1 MDGACIE
8 NGQGGPRAPPKML
21 SANSLGFGNYFVH
34 HWAMLINY
42 LRTAFRRLWKNKGFF
57 ALNFVGLY
65 ISVTACLLIALLI
78 MYEGSFD
85 RGASGAGAGGGV
97 VSSGGKQG
105 ASADGGLRVY
115 RIVDQYKTG
124 SGVDYNA
131 VTPYPLA
138 AALRVAM
145 PDQPYISQIHWERET
160 SVLVGTTVLKE
171 KNVVFADSVF
181 PRLFPLQLKEGS
193 LTRILGNSGFAVLT
207 ETTAERY
214 FGHGDAVGKRIRIGN
229 TLELQV
235 AAVIADPPANTHL
248 PYHML
253 VSYPSLTNDFIGGL
267 EMKEWALSANGFTYI
282 GFPEG
287 RTGQGAAA
295 LGTGGYN
302 EKGSSDAKGSGI
314 VGMTERTL
322 ADLIQKN
329 IKSHDPLTDDHYYLQ
344 PLRAIHYDLHYAA
357 SNPTYT
363 INSSY
368 LTLIGAIG
376 LFLILAACI
385 NYTNLSTALA
395 LKKGKEVGVRK
406 TLGATRGQLM
416 RQLLSETF
424 VLTAIVILA
433 ATLTAGFFLPVLNTL
448 LDKNLPTHWLGLA
461 SGAFLIVLWA
471 LVSLLSG
478 IYPALV
484 LSGFRPVLALKSM
497 AATPKAGVLLLRRG
511 LVVFQFV
518 TAQMLIICAV
528 VVSKQMAFVHN
539 TPLGFNKDL
548 VVDIPQPDSK
558 PEKIRAFHSRLQS
571 IPGIARVSSDL
582 GAPVASSQVGTGF
595 GLREN
600 FSQQQHD
607 VALKVADRNYLDVY
621 GLQLAAGR
629 WLTEADEMEAAK
641 NGPDSLKHYAL
652 VLNETAVKTLGFHTP
667 EEVIGKQV
675 RVGINQIVAPVV
687 GVVRDYHIA
696 DLHKPVM
703 PVIMMAFPYFYFNTG
718 IRLSGTYN
726 PATMAAI
733 QKAFTDVYPQQ
744 LYEAKFLDA
753 AIEAQYKEEGRT
765 QQLFNLFTGLS
776 IAINVLGLVGLLAFM
791 IEQRTKEVGIRKV
804 LGAGMADI
812 SVLFSKDFLR
822 LIGIA
827 FLVAA
832 PLAGLLMNQW
842 LRDFAYRTPLSWW
855 VFGGALLATVLVT
868 CVAISFQ
875 TIRAALAN
883 PVKSLR
889 SE

>member
-1 MDGACIE
+1 
-8 NGQGGPRAPPKML
+8 
-21 SANSLGFGNYFVH
+21 
-34 HWAMLINY
+34 MLINY
-42 LRTAFRRLWKNKGFF
+42 LRTALRRLWKNKGFF

-85 RGASGAGAGGGV
+85 RGAPGGGAVVEGAVSRGGAGVGGTVSGGGAGV
-97 VSSGGKQG
+97 GARQG
-105 ASADGGLRVY
+105 AVADGGLRVY

-124 SGVDYNA
+124 SGIDYNA

-160 SVLVGTTVLKE
+160 TVLIGTTVLKE

-181 PRLFPLQLKEGS
+181 PRLFPIQLREGS
-193 LTRILGNSGFAVLT
+193 LTRVLGNSGFAVLT

-214 FGHGDAVGKRIRIGN
+214 FGHVDAVGKRIRIGN

-267 EMKEWALSANGFTYI
+267 EMKEWTLSANGFTYI
-282 GFPEG
+282 GFREG
-287 RTGQGAAA
+287 PTGQGAAA
-295 LGTGGYN
+295 LGAGGYN
-302 EKGSSDAKGSGI
+302 EKGSIDAKGGGI
-314 VGMTERTL
+314 IAMTERTL
-322 ADLIQKN
+322 ADIIQKN
-329 IKSHDPLTDDHYYLQ
+329 IKSRDATTDDHYYLQ
-344 PLRAIHYDLHYAA
+344 PLRAIHYDLHYVA
-357 SNPTYT
+357 SNPAYT
-363 INSSY
+363 INSNY

-406 TLGATRGQLM
+406 TLGATQGQLM

-424 VLTAIVILA
+424 VLTAIVIVA
-433 ATLTAGFFLPVLNTL
+433 AALTAGFFLPVLNSL
-448 LDKNLPTHWLGLA
+448 LDKNVPTHWLGLT
-461 SGAFLIVLWA
+461 SGAFLLVLWA

-478 IYPALV
+478 IYPAFV
-484 LSGFRPVLALKSM
+484 LSRFRPVSALKSM
-497 AATPKAGVLLLRRG
+497 TATPKASVLLLRRG
-511 LVVFQFV
+511 LVVFQFA

-528 VVSKQMAFVHN
+528 VVSKQMAFVHS

-548 VVDIPQPDSK
+548 VVDISLPDSK
-558 PEKIRAFHSRLQS
+558 TEHISAFRSRLQS
-571 IPGIARVSSDL
+571 IPGIARVTFDL
-582 GAPVASSQVGTGF
+582 GAPVATSQVGTSF
-595 GLREN
+595 ALRED
-600 FSQQQHD
+600 FSRKPLD
-607 VALKVADRNYLDVY
+607 VALKIADRNYLDVY
-621 GLQLAAGR
+621 GLKMAAGR
-629 WLTEADEMEAAK
+629 WLTEADEIEAARS
-641 NGPDSLKHYAL
+641 GPDSLKHYAL
-652 VLNETAVKTLGFHTP
+652 VLNETAVKALGFRTP
-667 EEVIGKQV
+667 EAAIGRQV
-675 RVGINQIVAPVV
+675 RVGINQISAPVV

-696 DLHKPVM
+696 DLHQAVK
-703 PVIMMAFPYFYFNTG
+703 PVIMLAFPYFYFNTG
-718 IRLSGTYN
+718 IRLLGTYN
-726 PATMAAI
+726 PGTMATI
-733 QKAFTDVYPQQ
+733 EKAFKAVYPQQ

-753 AIEAQYKEEGRT
+753 AVEAQYKEEGRT
-765 QQLFNLFTGLS
+765 QQLFNIFTGLS

-804 LGAGMADI
+804 LGAGMVDI

-842 LRDFAYRTPLSWW
+842 LRDFAYPTSLSWW
-855 VFGGALLATVLVT
+855 VFAGALLATVVVT